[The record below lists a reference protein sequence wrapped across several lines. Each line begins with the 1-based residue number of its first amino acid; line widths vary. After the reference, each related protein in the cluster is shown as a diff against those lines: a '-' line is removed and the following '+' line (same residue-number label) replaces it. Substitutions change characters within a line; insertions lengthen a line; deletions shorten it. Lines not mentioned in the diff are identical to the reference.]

1 MQAPDLLLLYVKDV
15 DKSAGFYRDLL
26 NREPQAAFPTYVAF
40 SLDGGFTLAL
50 WSAERAAEEWAKQ
63 RATANLPPAES
74 GNRFELA
81 FQVEDEEVKIAL
93 IPNLALLQFHRL
105 IVWGWWV
112 CCKWLCGTWSAPRNR
127 RVWWRK
133 RQKVEIS
140 PICPPA

>member
-1 MQAPDLLLLYVKDV
+1 MQTPDLLLLYVKDV

-81 FQVEDEEVKIAL
+81 FQVEDEEAIETMYSDWRQRGIKIAQEPMTAVFGRTFVGL
-93 IPNLALLQFHRL
+93 DPDGHR
-105 IVWGWWV
+105 IRV
-112 CCKWLCGTWSAPRNR
+112 CVGDR
-127 RVWWRK
+127 
-133 RQKVEIS
+133 
-140 PICPPA
+140 